1 MLEWLDSEEEYFE
14 KEGSIN
20 GGDSKVI
27 LILFLK
33 FWLSFELCT
42 RRKDFTEFREKI
54 SVGG

>member
-33 FWLSFELCT
+33 FWLSFELCMC
-42 RRKDFTEFREKI
+42 RKDFMEFREKI